1 MARKP
6 AETAAEVIDPAI
18 NTQALA
24 EASQALTTL
33 SQEALQIQAA
43 FGLESMAP
51 AVLTMQI
58 KGLIEQTGRA
68 LFEIGARLV
77 ALRTQLTK
85 DEWKTT
91 LEGLGMAPK
100 SATRLMS
107 AAMKCVGS
115 DGATRDKLLSLSQ
128 AKVLEMVTL
137 DDEKLDELEK
147 TGGIGQLALELD
159 EIDRMSPTELRAKL
173 RRAELDLQAKDKV
186 LAKKGQEIDRLHE
199 AAAHRT
205 PEDETQARIDAQV
218 QAMRDAT
225 TAADVALA
233 QLASA
238 AADAINNAESEAC
251 ATAARTAV
259 EYIAQRLADLIT
271 TNGLTVQFEEM
282 VLPEWL
288 APEDTK
294 TRKR

>member
-6 AETAAEVIDPAI
+6 AETALEVIDPVV
-18 NTQALA
+18 NTDALA
-24 EASQALTTL
+24 SASQALTTL
-33 SQEALQIQAA
+33 SQEALQIQQA

-68 LFEIGARLV
+68 LFEIGARLM
-77 ALRTQLTK
+77 ALRLQISRE
-85 DEWKTT
+85 EWKTA
-91 LEGLGMAPK
+91 LEELRLAPK
-100 SATRLMS
+100 SANRFIN

-128 AKVLEMVTL
+128 AKVLELVTL

-173 RRAELDLQAKDKV
+173 RRAEVDLAAKDKV

-199 AAAHRT
+199 EAAART
-205 PEDETQARIDAQV
+205 PEDEQQARIDAQV
-218 QAMRDAT
+218 AAVREAT
-225 TAADVALA
+225 VAAEIALA
-233 QLASA
+233 QFA
-238 AADAINNAESEAC
+238 AAAGDAINNAESEAC
-251 ATAARTAV
+251 TTAARTSA
-259 EYIAQRLADLIT
+259 EYIAQRLADFINLH
-271 TNGLTVQFEEM
+271 GLAVQFEQM
-282 VLPEWL
+282 VTPEWM
-288 APEDTK
+288 AADTPAK
-294 TRKR
+294 KR